1 MKIVVKTNDLK
12 RNININ
18 LPMFMITTVLRFTN
32 ISSSKYVDKNKNKID
47 SNFLTEFNKENLI
60 KGLKYLRKNHKGL
73 ILVEV
78 DSPNGE
84 YVKIQI

>member
-1 MKIVVKTNDLK
+1 MKIVVKTDDLK
-12 RNININ
+12 RNIKIN
-18 LPMFMITTVLRFTN
+18 LPMCMITTILRFTN
-32 ISSSKYVDKNKNKID
+32 ISSSKYVDKNKIN

>member
-18 LPMFMITTVLRFTN
+18 LPMCMITTILRFTN
-32 ISSSKYVDKNKNKID
+32 ISSSKYVDKNKIN

-84 YVKIQI
+84 YVKIKI

>member
-1 MKIVVKTNDLK
+1 MKIVVKTDDLK
-12 RNININ
+12 RNIN
-18 LPMFMITTVLRFTN
+18 LPMCIITTILRFIN
-32 ISSSKYVDKNKNKID
+32 ISSSKYVDKNKIN
-47 SNFLTEFNKENLI
+47 SNFLTELNKENLI
-60 KGLKYLRKNHKGL
+60 KGLKYLRNNHKGL

>member
-1 MKIVVKTNDLK
+1 MKIVVKTDDLK

-18 LPMFMITTVLRFTN
+18 LPMCMITTILRFTN
-32 ISSSKYVDKNKNKID
+32 ISSSKCVDKNKIN
-47 SNFLTEFNKENLI
+47 SNFLKEFNKENLI

>member
-32 ISSSKYVDKNKNKID
+32 ISSSKYVDKNKID

>member
-32 ISSSKYVDKNKNKID
+32 ISSSKYVDKNKIN